1 MLFEAFGFRGQ
12 PCLRFATVF
21 GRAFSTM
28 LEQDA
33 ERNN

>member
-1 MLFEAFGFRGQ
+1 MLLGAFGFRGQ
-12 PCLRFATVF
+12 PCLRFAI
-21 GRAFSTM
+21 GRAFSTI